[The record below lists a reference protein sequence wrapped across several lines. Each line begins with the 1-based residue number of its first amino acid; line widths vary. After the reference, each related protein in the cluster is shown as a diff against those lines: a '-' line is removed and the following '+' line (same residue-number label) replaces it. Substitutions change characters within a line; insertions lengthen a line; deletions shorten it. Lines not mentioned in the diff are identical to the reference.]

1 MTLPLSP
8 PVDRRAR
15 FLALQSIY
23 ELHLAPV
30 QELGERAQLQG
41 DPFLAARKT
50 ELETQW
56 LDELEA
62 ATSQP
67 LEALGPLHTPDGVAE
82 ALRDIA
88 VRDRLPEA
96 YHWLAK
102 EADWAQLRDFLA
114 LEGGPDGGFDDLVA
128 LCQVGLHGSAKSEL
142 AQNYWDEMGNGD
154 GTKVHTLM
162 HQRLVAALGLP
173 HIAPEQLPEEAL
185 ERAALNGLLATNR
198 WLQPE
203 MVGALG
209 MTELQ
214 AGPRCR
220 MVLQA
225 FERLGGAPPEAIPF
239 YSVHAEVDPIHG
251 RDWVEKAVEPL
262 VAETPSWGPR
272 IVRGAAWRNL
282 TNLRFFAAAHA
293 QLTARPAAA

>member
-8 PVDRRAR
+8 HVDRRAR
-15 FLALQSIY
+15 FLALQQMY
-23 ELHLAPV
+23 DLHLAPV
-30 QELGERAQLQG
+30 QELGARAQLQG
-41 DPFLAARKT
+41 DPFLVAEKT
-50 ELETQW
+50 ELEGQW
-56 LDELEA
+56 LEELEA
-62 ATSQP
+62 ATAQP

-88 VRDRLPEA
+88 VRDRLPQA
-96 YHWLAK
+96 YQWVAK
-102 EADWAQLRDFLA
+102 QADWQQLRDFLA

-128 LCQVGLHGSAKSEL
+128 LCQVGLSGSAKGEL

-154 GTKVHTLM
+154 GSKVHTLL
-162 HQRLVAALGLP
+162 HRQLVAALDLP
-173 HIAPEQLPEEAL
+173 HLTPEQLPEEAL
-185 ERAALNGLLATNR
+185 ERACLNGLLATNR

-203 MVGALG
+203 MIGALG

-239 YSVHAEVDPIHG
+239 YAVHSEVDPIHG

-262 VAETPSWGPR
+262 VAEIPSWGPR

-293 QLTARPAAA
+293 QLTAQSAAA